1 MALAIAQVKKTCAIR
16 VKILFVAFCVLIN
29 ETYKTIMS
37 THSYTLKSLLFLT
50 LLLQTACSTETQ
62 STPKTVVEL
71 AAEYEAVID
80 EALVALDQKAQNT
93 GVIEKELETLKREA
107 KEAEEA
113 AIEAH
118 EKVKSALSNK
128 AVSKALLEK
137 IEAEFPKLKEKLTQ
151 SDELR
156 REKVRQINDL
166 PYGPEKYAQKIK
178 IEKMNME
185 VSRALLNLVEAVKV
199 ELAVEN
205 T

>member
-1 MALAIAQVKKTCAIR
+1 M
-16 VKILFVAFCVLIN
+16 KILFVAFCVLIN